1 MQGKNSQRELKIQLS
16 EKSSAA
22 IQALLRIA
30 ASVNNDS
37 GSEAVAEIA
46 RRTAA
51 KEASIVHSLQAV
63 ESLPR
68 QLAKLD
74 ANLSVIQHHLLNLA
88 DLPDQDNKPSGSA

>member
-37 GSEAVAEIA
+37 GSEV
-46 RRTAA
+46 RL
-51 KEASIVHSLQAV
+51 KMGYLW
-63 ESLPR
+63 
-68 QLAKLD
+68 
-74 ANLSVIQHHLLNLA
+74 QHR
-88 DLPDQDNKPSGSA
+88 